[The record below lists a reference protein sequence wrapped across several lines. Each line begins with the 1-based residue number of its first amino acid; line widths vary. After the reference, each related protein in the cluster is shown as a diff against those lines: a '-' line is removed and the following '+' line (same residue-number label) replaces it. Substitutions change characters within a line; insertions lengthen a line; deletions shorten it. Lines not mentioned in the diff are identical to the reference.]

1 MPRVYRLEVISR
13 TVLILICVG
22 LATGCGSTRAANGKT
37 AVVAA
42 FYPLAFAAEQV
53 AGTSADIEDLTPSG
67 AEPHDIELAPQAVAR
82 IERADVVLYLGHGF
96 QPAVSDAVRNA
107 SGRAVDVLEG
117 LPLHSGSG
125 QDQDLTADP
134 HVWLDPVLF
143 ERVVVDIA
151 AALHRRAAAA
161 PLLRRLS
168 TLDRQYRV
176 GLRHCA
182 RKEIVTSHA
191 AFAYLAR
198 RYGLH
203 QVAITGLA
211 PESEPTPRRLADV
224 GAIVRRTHATTV
236 FFERLISPRLAQT
249 VAREA
254 GARTAVLDP
263 IEGLTPAEQARGD
276 TYLSIMRRNL
286 RTLRKALACR

>member
-42 FYPLAFAAEQV
+42 FYPLAVAAEQV

-168 TLDRQYRV
+168 TLHQESR
-176 GLRHCA
+176 GGPTHCA

-191 AFAYLAR
+191 ALR
-198 RYGLH
+198 TSR
-203 QVAITGLA
+203 
-211 PESEPTPRRLADV
+211 
-224 GAIVRRTHATTV
+224 GATACTRWRSPV
-236 FFERLISPRLAQT
+236 SPRNRSRRRAASRMW
-249 VAREA
+249 VPSCA
-254 GARTAVLDP
+254 ARTQQPCSSRGSFRRASRRRSRAK
-263 IEGLTPAEQARGD
+263 PAHARQC
-276 TYLSIMRRNL
+276 SIRS
-286 RTLRKALACR
+286 KA